1 MTTRL
6 MTARLQPLA
15 SRGLALGILVLLAGL
30 IYTALIAPLI
40 EDYAAT
46 QQQIVQYTVL
56 AERYRRLAEALP
68 SRRAALAALKQGA
81 AGETGLL
88 TSANETLAGAEL
100 QSRIKSIVEAAQGEL
115 KSTQVLPVQR
125 EGDFRRVGVRTEM
138 SMTLPAA
145 QRVLYQI
152 ESMPPWLFIDNL
164 DIHSHAAE
172 RRQDRNTDIIVLEMS
187 FEVSGYMRGQN

>member
-15 SRGLALGILVLLAGL
+15 SRTLALGILLLLAGFA
-30 IYTALIAPLI
+30 YTALVAPLL

-46 QQQIVQYTVL
+46 QQQIAQYAVL

-68 SRRAALAALKQGA
+68 ARRAALAALKQST
-81 AGETGLL
+81 AGDAGLL

-125 EGDFRRVGVRTEM
+125 DGDFRRIGVRTEM

-145 QRVLYQI
+145 QQVLYQL
-152 ESMPPWLFIDNL
+152 EAMPPWLFIDDI
-164 DIHSHAAE
+164 DIHSHEAE
-172 RRQDRNTDIIVLEMS
+172 GRQDRNTDIIILEMS

>member
-1 MTTRL
+1 
-6 MTARLQPLA
+6 MTARLMAGILQPLA
-15 SRGLALGILVLLAGL
+15 SRGLAVGILLLLAGL
-30 IYTALIAPLI
+30 IYTALIAPLL

-46 QQQIVQYTVL
+46 RQQITQYTVL

-68 SRRAALAALKQGA
+68 ARRAMLASLKQSA
-81 AGETGLL
+81 AGEAGLI

-125 EGDFRRVGVRTEM
+125 DGDFRRVGVRTEM

-145 QRVLYQI
+145 QQVLYQI
-152 ESMPPWLFIDNL
+152 EATAPWLFVDNL
-164 DIHSHAAE
+164 DIHSHEAE

-187 FEVSGYMRGQN
+187 FDVSGYMRGQN